1 MNKKLTFALVLVL
14 VLILATGLVACNK
27 KDKGPQ
33 VPDFVTPTIG
43 ATYGQ
48 TLGDLELPQ
57 GFTWE
62 EPEDT
67 SVGEVGSHVFHVTY
81 TPEDTSKFQT
91 VTGIEV
97 TVTVSKGT
105 PQPSTLA
112 TLNAVYGQT
121 LANIALPTVPGGTLA
136 WQEAAT
142 TSVGN
147 AGEHVFH
154 VVFTPTDSINYNVV
168 RDIPVTVAV
177 AKADYDMSGVTLS
190 GGQFTYD
197 GTVKSLAI
205 SGTLPEGVSV
215 QYEGNGQVNAGTHVV
230 RAHFTAGDAN
240 HNNPADLVANLI
252 ILKADIEGLSFVD
265 STVTYDG
272 QDHSIQVAGLGSGM
286 QVVYSVPN
294 TQRSAG
300 TYEITATISK
310 DNYNDVVLHATLTIG
325 KATITGITFND
336 GTFTYDG
343 TVKSLAI
350 SGQLP
355 AGVTVDYM
363 NNGKVDAGAYEV
375 VATFNVGN
383 NYNALQDIP
392 ATLTIEKADI
402 DWITFANKKVTYN
415 GDPQSIVIQGQLPG
429 NMTVVYQYNGVAQES
444 VTDAGK
450 YTVTAMFLGGDPNYN
465 TLLDMTATLTIE
477 RAIPDYQQY
486 IPELIVMDLSDE
498 TPQKRYFGPAVAPA
512 GFSPHFYETDPVHD
526 PGHYEYATPHLGMNI
541 IYVDYDLGD
550 DNYWPVDDI
559 PVNVLAWDSSL
570 YTVTG
575 EDGEHI
581 VYLCMLYDEE
591 NDVTI
596 RFVDP
601 SGGPYNWTVLRDVI
615 SSGEVVA
622 YVYPGRHTNDED
634 FYDEN
639 GAIAPIAVYNTWLND
654 LNCTEV
660 VETTYDWADDSS
672 YADTKYIVIF
682 DNTTVEPDF
691 LDVGEVVYIYQTCE
705 YDGSATY
712 SFNWDGGGDYFV
724 YFYNGLYDK
733 TTLPAFGSLAG
744 EWETSTIGSNE
755 YIVYGS
761 DAFFSADENGMLH
774 RFVGEKV
781 YTYQFED
788 EHIGYDDFTHVV
800 WSFNNIEGDYYLFT
814 YVFDEE
820 VDLANIDLADY
831 EPSSNPDFNLDWW
844 DDPEPDYLEVNLGW
858 YGKSLYF
865 YVLEDDVIEPDY
877 YYCDYEYQWYDGP
890 LDYGTYYFDTEDHY
904 VFKATP
910 FNNANNVG
918 GWYYDA
924 VGGLVYLRFTSGG
937 SATFVPSFDNL
948 GILKRNV
955 GEIVGVIDWGDR
967 EPRSWSTLT
976 TEGIFNYLT
985 ASPADE
991 ETYAQMVK
999 DLAEGKIEPMLSSYS
1014 YFNLRWEVEDGYYV
1028 TYLTSAPY
1036 LVFELDED
1044 TKLLTPYVGET
1055 IYVSEVEEGRDGEDN
1070 LEWAEK
1076 FTFNEVLGRHMAF
1089 RWEAVID
1096 GGEIVGWEISTESSA
1111 MSWEIGELSGLLSLF
1126 EWEGMWYTYDTY
1138 LLPEE
1143 GNVVSMTLYMID
1155 TYDYLYH
1162 AYDDSGTTKYETW
1175 VVVLGRDREHDTSI
1189 AFLYMF
1195 EGKLSEDQIPT
1206 LAYLFTLDT
1215 PEKRTKAG
1223 VIEMLDRDD
1232 VEYEW
1237 SNVNWY
1243 DLGEYYQRIV
1253 LSVGGDDYDLFPYAN
1268 FTRFSTIPVRYT
1280 PVLAYE
1286 YAGDYT
1292 MFFLEDA
1299 RDALSNLQGM
1309 CGGKYTVDEIA
1320 HVNNYGVNGEMAW
1333 SEVKSGDDLYIGM
1346 HAFGSKYNYYL
1357 GYFEDGE
1364 FKSVTPEVCYVV
1376 EAGGQTWAYC
1386 SLNDL
1391 AYPVYYFDTT
1401 FADDEELEA
1410 ALAGELDVE
1419 GVWVTQVVGDKTNEK
1434 TYVECLGMDYLT
1446 GADQYAWNYWEVIND
1461 ELAEPLNDYYGEVKA
1476 LLNLGVAPDDDYTY
1490 ILVKFFDEW
1499 QIYYYEGTINAIAV
1513 AQDEL
1518 DADNLELANPSVAI
1532 AIPKS
1537 SLFIIDGV
1545 ICDVSEGTFNP
1556 VDDYEIKY
1564 WFSYNGY
1571 LYLAITAKGTNI
1583 FVEAR
1588 DGEWNAIAT
1597 VPADIDDISFT
1608 YIGQYMGTWY
1618 LTEND
1623 YCDFYNYDYQ
1633 YDESYAFY
1641 IVDAKTGQIDF
1652 ALMP

>member
-27 KDKGPQ
+27 KDNGPQ
-33 VPDFVTPTIG
+33 VPDFVTPTVG

-48 TLGDLELPQ
+48 TLGDLELPA

-62 EPEDT
+62 EPENT
-67 SVGEVGSHVFHVTY
+67 SVGEVGSHVFHVTF

-105 PQPSTLA
+105 PQPSTIA

-121 LANIALPTVPGGTLA
+121 LAQVGLPTVPGGILA
-136 WQEAAT
+136 WQDPLT

-147 AGEHVFH
+147 AGNHVFN
-154 VVFTPTDSINYNVV
+154 VVFTPTDSINLNVV

-230 RAHFTAGDAN
+230 RAHFTAADTN

-310 DNYNDVVLHATLTIG
+310 DNYNDVVLNATLTIN

-383 NYNALQDIP
+383 NYNAIQDMP

-429 NMTVVYQYNGVAQES
+429 NMSVVYQYNGVAQES

-498 TPQKRYFGPAVAPA
+498 VPEKRYFGPAVAPA
-512 GFSPHFYETDPVHD
+512 GFSPHFYETDP
-526 PGHYEYATPHLGMNI
+526 GHYEYATPRLGMNV

-550 DNYWPVDDI
+550 ANYEPVNDI

-570 YTVTG
+570 YTVKG
-575 EDGEHI
+575 QDGLDTI
-581 VYLCMLYDEE
+581 LCMLYDAE

-601 SGGPYNWTVLRDVI
+601 SGGPYDGASLSISLADGDVM
-615 SSGEVVA
+615 A
-622 YVYPGRHTNDED
+622 YIYAGAHTNDED

-660 VETTYDWADDSS
+660 VETTYDWEDDR
-672 YADTKYIVIF
+672 AVGVTKYIVVF
-682 DNTTVEPDF
+682 DETTVEPDF

-705 YDGSATY
+705 YDGSTTY

-733 TTLPAFGSLAG
+733 DTLPAFGSLAG
-744 EWETSTIGSNE
+744 EWETSIIGSNE
-755 YIVYGS
+755 YIVYGG
-761 DAFFSADENGMLH
+761 DEFFTADENGMLH
-774 RFVGEKV
+774 RFVGDQSFV
-781 YTYQFED
+781 YQFED
-788 EHIGYDDFTHVV
+788 DKFIGYDDFTHVV

-814 YVFDEE
+814 YIFDEE

-844 DDPEPDYLEVNLGW
+844 DYMRPDYLEVHLDW
-858 YGKSLYF
+858 YTTVPSLYF
-865 YVLEDDVIEPDY
+865 SVLEGDVLEPDF
-877 YYCDYEYQWYDGP
+877 DYVNFEYNWYDGP
-890 LDYGTYYFDTEDHY
+890 LDYGTYYLDTEDHF
-904 VFKATP
+904 VFKAEP
-910 FNNANNVG
+910 FNDSNNVG
-918 GWYYDA
+918 YWYYNYDD
-924 VGGLVYLRFTSGG
+924 GLVYLIFESGG
-937 SATFVPSFDNL
+937 SATFVPSFDNV
-948 GILKRNV
+948 GTLKRNV
-955 GEIVGVIDWGDR
+955 GEIIGVIDWGDK
-967 EPRSWSTLT
+967 EPRFWSTLT

-985 ASPADE
+985 ADPADE
-991 ETYAQMVK
+991 EEYAQMVK
-999 DLAEGKIEPMLSSYS
+999 DIAEGKIEPMLSRNS
-1014 YFNLRWEVEDGYYV
+1014 YFSLRWEFEDGYYV

-1036 LVFELDED
+1036 IVFELDED

-1055 IYVSEVEEGRDGEDN
+1055 IYVSEVEVGRDGEDN
-1070 LEWAEK
+1070 LIWAEK

-1089 RWEAVID
+1089 RWDAVIED
-1096 GGEIVGWEISTESSA
+1096 GEIVGWELSSESSA
-1111 MSWEIGELSGLLSLF
+1111 MSWEIGELSGLLSIF
-1126 EWEGMWYTYDTY
+1126 EWEGMWYTYDTF

-1143 GNVVSMTLYMID
+1143 GNVVSKAMYLIE

-1162 AYDDSGTTKYETW
+1162 VYDDSGIKYETW
-1175 VVVLGRDREHDTSI
+1175 VVVLGRDREHDMSL
-1189 AFLYMF
+1189 AFIF
-1195 EGKLSEDQIPT
+1195 KFAGKLSENKIPT

-1215 PEKRTKAG
+1215 PAKIDAAG
-1223 VIEMLDRDD
+1223 VIEILTPND

-1237 SNVNWY
+1237 DNVNWY

-1268 FTRFSTIPVRYT
+1268 FTRFSTIPAIYT

-1286 YAGDYT
+1286 YAGDQT
-1292 MFFLEDA
+1292 MFFLENA
-1299 RDALSNLQGM
+1299 RDGLFNLQGM
-1309 CGGKYTVDEIA
+1309 CPGTYTVDEIA
-1320 HVNNYGVNGEMAW
+1320 HVNSYGINGEMAW
-1333 SEVKSGDDLYIGM
+1333 SEIKSGDDVYIGM
-1346 HAFGSKYNYYL
+1346 HSLGSEYNYYL
-1357 GYFEDGE
+1357 SYFEDGE
-1364 FKSVTPEVCYVV
+1364 FKEVVPEIRFVV
-1376 EAGGQTWAYC
+1376 EAGNTYVYA
-1386 SLNDL
+1386 SLANL
-1391 AYPVYYFDTT
+1391 VYPVYRLLGTGF
-1401 FADDEELEA
+1401 DEEAILEA
-1410 ALAGELDVE
+1410 LQNENYEIE
-1419 GVWVTQVVGDKTNEK
+1419 GVWITQTVGET
-1434 TYVECLGMDYLT
+1434 TYVRVLGMAFINGSDPDAWALWEID
-1446 GADQYAWNYWEVIND
+1446 GDVLVDPAADF
-1461 ELAEPLNDYYGEVKA
+1461 YGEVKA
-1476 LLNLGVAPDDDYTY
+1476 LLNLGVAPDDYTY

-1499 QIYYYEGTINAIAV
+1499 QIYYFEGTIDALDD
-1513 AQDEL
+1513 AQERL
-1518 DADNLELANPSVAI
+1518 DNGTLSLADPSVAI

-1564 WFSYNGY
+1564 WFSNNGY
-1571 LYLAITAKGTNI
+1571 LYLAITAKDTNI
-1583 FVEAR
+1583 FVEVR
-1588 DGEWNAIAT
+1588 DSEWNAIAT
-1597 VPADIDDISFT
+1597 APADIDDISFT
-1608 YIGQYMGTWY
+1608 YFGQYMGTWY
-1618 LTEND
+1618 LTGDD

-1633 YDESYAFY
+1633 YDELYSFY
-1641 IVDAKTGQIDF
+1641 IVDAKTGQINF